1 MAMSTF
7 QKVTLATCLV
17 LCVALLLPK
26 MLLSGGRKDAAEGSG
41 RFPSMMQRQ
50 AAPEGRGQR
59 AAGSR
64 AHGTEAVGRAKG
76 AGTGVG
82 TGGKSNLAGQIIPV
96 YGFGILL
103 YILYILFK
111 ITNKGNNNKPSESR
125 FPSVR
130 SENTKRKISD
140 FELAQLQDKL
150 RETELVMENI
160 VSNVNHSPDRVE
172 GVTADQEESLLQ
184 QLTEITRVMQE
195 GQMVDDVAPE
205 KKSREDWEDDPEEPQ
220 QQWECSGC
228 CCRRGD
234 HRHGPE
240 TERTRA
246 DGEGEEGGGGG
257 GEGGEGGEGG
267 GGEEGGGEGEAS
279 SDGAEDPGEER
290 ESVGPEGGD
299 GADGADGAGV
309 PEDGVPEDGFAGV
322 LEELELTLKVTSA
335 MERVK
340 LEDLSRAT
348 ETEASCGAVRRRNNK
363 RRRAK
368 RAAH

>member
-1 MAMSTF
+1 
-7 QKVTLATCLV
+7 
-17 LCVALLLPK
+17 
-26 MLLSGGRKDAAEGSG
+26 
-41 RFPSMMQRQ
+41 
-50 AAPEGRGQR
+50 
-59 AAGSR
+59 
-64 AHGTEAVGRAKG
+64 
-76 AGTGVG
+76 
-82 TGGKSNLAGQIIPV
+82 
-96 YGFGILL
+96 
-103 YILYILFK
+103 
-111 ITNKGNNNKPSESR
+111 
-125 FPSVR
+125 
-130 SENTKRKISD
+130 ISD

-205 KKSREDWEDDPEEPQ
+205 KKSREDWE
-220 QQWECSGC
+220 
-228 CCRRGD
+228 
-234 HRHGPE
+234 
-240 TERTRA
+240 
-246 DGEGEEGGGGG
+246 
-257 GEGGEGGEGG
+257 
-267 GGEEGGGEGEAS
+267 GEGEAS